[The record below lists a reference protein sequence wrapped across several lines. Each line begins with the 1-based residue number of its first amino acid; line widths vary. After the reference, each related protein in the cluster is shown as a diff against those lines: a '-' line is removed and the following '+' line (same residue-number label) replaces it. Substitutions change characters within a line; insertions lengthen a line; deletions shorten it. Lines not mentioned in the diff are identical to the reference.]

1 MIKLKSINVK
11 VKELKVELRSKIFD
25 IALCCRR
32 IEGESYVM
40 TITSGNDS
48 IHKQGSKHYSNEA
61 IDIRSKDMVNPI
73 DVKNE
78 IKKTLGAD
86 FDVIYEGDHIHV
98 EFDPKGAKRIIN
110 YLSKIYDTREEKI

>member
-11 VKELKVELRSKIFD
+11 IKELKVELKSKIFE
-25 IALCCRR
+25 IALCCRK
-32 IEGESYVM
+32 IEGENYVM

-48 IHKQGSKHYSNEA
+48 THKQGSKHYSNEA
-61 IDIRSKDMVNPI
+61 IDIRSRDMVNPI

-86 FDVIYEGDHIHV
+86 FDVIYEGNHIHV
-98 EFDPKGAKRIIN
+98 EYDPKGAKRIIN
-110 YLSKIYDTREEKI
+110 YLSNIYDNRKEKI